1 MRERGKRNN
10 QEKLRIDLITPQIE
24 EAIAKVLTDGASIY
38 GDRNWEKGM
47 LWTEVYAS
55 LRRHL
60 LAFIKG
66 EDYDESGNL
75 HIDHVLTNAGILSTY
90 YRTRPEFDNRLTLH
104 KKIALDIDGVIA
116 DFKTAYC
123 ERRNIKPQNNHWHF
137 TYMWKKEDDIFDD
150 HDFWV
155 NQIHPLINGADL
167 LFEPVCYVTSRRCP
181 VEWTMEWLEKHGF
194 PCEKVYSGQNDKR
207 KVLKNLFNN
216 GEIDIFVDDA
226 YKHFVSLNE
235 AGVPTFLFSKPYNE
249 KYDVGYKRIKSL
261 NDLML

>member
-1 MRERGKRNN
+1 MRNSGDRYNEG
-10 QEKLRIDLITPQIE
+10 KLRIDLITPQME
-24 EAIAKVLTDGASIY
+24 KGLARVLTEGAKKY
-38 GDRNWEKGM
+38 ADRNWEEGLSWM
-47 LWTEVYAS
+47 SVLAS
-55 LRRHL
+55 LKRHL
-60 LAFIKG
+60 IAFEEG
-66 EDYDESGNL
+66 EDYDKESGLL
-75 HIDHVLTNAGILSTY
+75 HIEHVLANAGFLTTY
-90 YRTRPEFDNRLTLH
+90 YQTRPEFDDRPVKY

-181 VEWTMEWLEKHGF
+181 VEWTMEWLQKHGF

-226 YKHFVSLNE
+226 YKHFVSLNR
-235 AGVPTFLFSKPYNE
+235 AGVPTFLFSKLYNE
-249 KYDVGYKRIKSL
+249 KYDVGYKRIKCL
-261 NDLML
+261 NDLV